1 MNKFKNQ
8 QGFTLIELLVV
19 IAIIGILSAVGIPA
33 YQGYQAK
40 ARYNAAK
47 ENFTSA
53 RNWIMAEII
62 KCNGQSTALSFTS
75 KAGTA
80 STLACPVSDATAAAT
95 YFSAYIGDKYSNPY
109 VTSKSSTAYAPST
122 AAPSATADGVGYMK
136 IAASGTSAVTLQAS
150 FGSTTGSTPYDA
162 VVTETLS
169 IAE

>member
-75 KAGTA
+75 KAGAA

-150 FGSTTGSTPYDA
+150 FGSTTGATPYDA